1 MEGRVCVVRSHSE
14 LSAIDKELLNH
25 LCRGADIYIL
35 KDTHITNC
43 GGDRAR
49 FNTLIRNND
58 RWLRI
63 IFITVDMIEQLKIV
77 ESTYYEES
85 RRNYYPVP
93 GDPLEKFNWH
103 CPTCSKAFYD
113 M

>member
-1 MEGRVCVVRSHSE
+1 MEGRVCVVRSHGE
-14 LSAIDKELLNH
+14 LSAIDKELLND
-25 LCRGADIYIL
+25 LCHGLDIYIL
-35 KDTHITNC
+35 KDTHITKC
-43 GGDRAR
+43 DGDRAK

-58 RWLRI
+58 RSMRI
-63 IFITVDMIEQLKIV
+63 IFIPVDMVEQFKIV

-85 RRNYYPVP
+85 RRTLYPVP
-93 GDPLEKFNWH
+93 PSPLEKFKWH

>member
-14 LSAIDKELLNH
+14 LSAIDKELLNDMCH
-25 LCRGADIYIL
+25 GVEIYIL
-35 KDTHITNC
+35 KDTHITKC
-43 GGDRAR
+43 GGDRSR

-58 RWLRI
+58 RSLRI
-63 IFITVDMIEQLKIV
+63 IFIPVDMVEQFKIV

-85 RRNYYPVP
+85 RRNFYPVP
-93 GDPLEKFNWH
+93 GDPLDHFKWY
-103 CPTCSKAFYD
+103 CPTCSKAFHD